1 MRQYVRYSDRGAG
14 GWWEKPAHRQWLS
27 LEFVKN
33 EECQEFRQY
42 YTATMF
48 PPPRTSTERMTTL
61 AIVAVAILVLTP
73 VDSEAVDP
81 RNESECLI
89 ALAGA
94 LESEC
99 RRIYEGAGQE
109 STREQCLGAIAPQLE
124 SVCEKFFGEG
134 ADFCAT
140 CNNSCTDSF
149 PSGSERRKECLSMC
163 LNHPGC

>member
-1 MRQYVRYSDRGAG
+1 
-14 GWWEKPAHRQWLS
+14 
-27 LEFVKN
+27 
-33 EECQEFRQY
+33 
-42 YTATMF
+42 
-48 PPPRTSTERMTTL
+48 MTKL

-81 RNESECLI
+81 RNKSECLTT
-89 ALAGA
+89 LAGA

-99 RRIYEGAGQE
+99 RRIYDGAGQE
-109 STREQCLGAIAPQLE
+109 STREQCLNAIAPQLE

-140 CNNSCTDSF
+140 CNKGCTDSF
-149 PSGSERRKECLSMC
+149 PSGSDRRKECLTMC